1 MAPCSTSR
9 LDLAP
14 ERRNAFPH
22 PNRPA
27 AGQYVLDLPTRS
39 FDVSC
44 LVLCFFGL
52 HLPLLLPLSDTLL
65 ASLLSLTFLSCQHSQ
80 ALVICTG
87 LVNAK
92 SPMLRKREDKLAG
105 REEESSF
112 FGKI

>member
-27 AGQYVLDLPTRS
+27 AGQYVLDLRTRS

-80 ALVICTG
+80 ALMRR
-87 LVNAK
+87 LVSLTAMPIPR
-92 SPMLRKREDKLAG
+92 SILPRMPTR
-105 REEESSF
+105 F
-112 FGKI
+112 

>member
-27 AGQYVLDLPTRS
+27 AGQYVLDLRTRS

-80 ALVICTG
+80 ALNQFEKRRRKLCPNLSIRCTG
-87 LVNAK
+87 Q
-92 SPMLRKREDKLAG
+92 
-105 REEESSF
+105 
-112 FGKI
+112 